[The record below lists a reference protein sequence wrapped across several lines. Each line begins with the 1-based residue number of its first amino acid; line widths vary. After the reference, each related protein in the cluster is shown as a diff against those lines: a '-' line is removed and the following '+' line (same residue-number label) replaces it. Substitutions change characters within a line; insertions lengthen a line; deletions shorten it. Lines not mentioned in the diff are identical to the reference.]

1 MMNKNKDHENKN
13 KKPRLTWSEE
23 LHRKFVNVVNLLG
36 IENAVPRKILAFMN
50 DERLTKENV
59 ASHLQNVSPSDPVYQ
74 NGAVQEMPMATL
86 RSDER
91 LDSLVDDV
99 FHGISPSDPVY
110 QNDAVQEMPMPT
122 LHSDERLNSLVEDV
136 LLQWWEDNNQD
147 PTDLSDVIGTLLNTP
162 PLKDAVNSNLAQ
174 TQDLVTLTSSS
185 CVSHESIEIGELR
198 QEIAATRNE
207 TNQLRET
214 IQALKAQQ
222 DMLVQ
227 VVLQLLP
234 PNALTQQ

>member
-59 ASHLQNVSPSDPVYQ
+59 ASHLQKYKISLKRISSTCMLNENGSIIGCGQFQNV
-74 NGAVQEMPMATL
+74 
-86 RSDER
+86 
-91 LDSLVDDV
+91 
-99 FHGISPSDPVY
+99 SPSDPVY

>member
-1 MMNKNKDHENKN
+1 MMNKNKDHEKKKN

-59 ASHLQNVSPSDPVYQ
+59 ASHLQKYKLSLKRISSSCVPNKNGSIIGCGQFQNV
-74 NGAVQEMPMATL
+74 
-86 RSDER
+86 
-91 LDSLVDDV
+91 
-99 FHGISPSDPVY
+99 SPSDPVY
-110 QNDAVQEMPMPT
+110 QNDAVQQKPMST
-122 LHSDERLNSLVEDV
+122 LHSDERLDSLVDDV

-162 PLKDAVNSNLAQ
+162 PLKDAVNSNLGS
-174 TQDLVTLTSSS
+174 TQDLVTLASSS

-207 TNQLRET
+207 TRQLRET
-214 IQALKAQQ
+214 IHALKAQQ

-234 PNALTQQ
+234 PNVLTQQ